1 MAAWAAD
8 RNVNG
13 PIKQMAGGAYARQ
26 ALLPEGFRDQLAPKA
41 EQEAALVRGLV
52 DTFLSHGYDR
62 VAPPLV
68 EYEDSLLVGA
78 GQTRA
83 KQMFRLMDPDTQRMM
98 AVRADMTIQMARLAS
113 TRLADAPRPLR
124 LAYTGNVLRTKGSQL
139 RPTRQFVQA
148 GVELVGAPSLEAE
161 LEVIA
166 VAVEALAA
174 VGIAELSLDLT
185 IAPLVG
191 MLCDQHKLSGDV
203 RDRVMAALEAKD
215 VGGLTVLDDSSRPVF
230 EQLLAAAGPANNA
243 NEILAVLS
251 LKGAAGKLV
260 ARLGRLTGMIAE
272 RLPDLSITV
281 DPCET
286 HGFEYKSGIG
296 FALFA
301 KGGEGELARG
311 GRYNVV
317 HPDGHEEE
325 ATGFSVY
332 LDTLMKALPTP
343 ESAPRL
349 YLPFGTKSSDGNK
362 LRLEGWRTVQGLDAG
377 VDPLSDAQRLG
388 CSHILLDE
396 RVRPV

>member
-1 MAAWAAD
+1 M
-8 RNVNG
+8 
-13 PIKQMAGGAYARQ
+13 KQMAGGAYARQ

-78 GQTRA
+78 GKTRA

-98 AVRADMTIQMARLAS
+98 AVRADMTMQMARLAS

-148 GVELVGAPSLEAE
+148 GVELVGSPSLEAE

-174 VGIAELSLDLT
+174 VGIGDLSLDLT
-185 IAPLVG
+185 IAPLVA
-191 MLCDQHKLSGDV
+191 MMCDQHKLSGDV
-203 RDRVMAALEAKD
+203 RETVMAALEAKD
-215 VGGLTVLDDSSRPVF
+215 IGGLAILPDVSRAAF
-230 EQLLAAAGPANNA
+230 EKLLQAAGPASQA
-243 NEILAVLS
+243 NDMLS
-251 LKGAAGKLV
+251 GLELKGGAGKLV
-260 ARLGRLTGMIAE
+260 ARLSRLTEMVAS
-272 RLPDLSITV
+272 RLPDLSLTI
-281 DPCET
+281 DPCES

-301 KGGEGELARG
+301 KGGEGELGRG
-311 GRYNVV
+311 GRYMVT

-332 LDTLMKALPTP
+332 LDSLMKALP
-343 ESAPRL
+343 EAKKADHL
-349 YLPFGTKSSDGNK
+349 FLPFGTKASDGNK

-377 VDPLSDAQRLG
+377 ADPLTEAKRLG

>member
-1 MAAWAAD
+1 MVN
-8 RNVNG
+8 RHVNG
-13 PIKQMAGGAYARQ
+13 PLKQVAGNAYARQ

-78 GQTRA
+78 GKTRA

-148 GVELVGAPSLEAE
+148 GVELVGSPSLEAE

-166 VAVEALAA
+166 LAVEALAA

-185 IAPLVG
+185 VAPLVA
-191 MLCDQHKLSGDV
+191 MMCDQHKLTGDV
-203 RDRVMAALEAKD
+203 RERVMAALEAKD
-215 VGGLTVLDDSSRPVF
+215 IGGLAALDADARQDF
-230 EQLLAAAGPANNA
+230 EKLLQAAGPADQA
-243 NEILAVLS
+243 NKLLSELA
-251 LKGAAGKLV
+251 LKGAAGKLI
-260 ARLGRLTGMIAE
+260 ARLGRLTDMILD
-272 RLPDLSITV
+272 RLPNLPVTI
-281 DPCET
+281 DPCES

-311 GRYNVV
+311 GRYLVS
-317 HPDGHEEE
+317 HPDGQAEE

-332 LDTLMKALPTP
+332 LDTLMKALPAP
-343 ESAPRL
+343 EKADHVF
-349 YLPFGTKSSDGNK
+349 LPFGTKSSDGNK
-362 LRLEGWRTVQGLDAG
+362 LRAEGWRTVQGLEG
-377 VDPLSDAQRLG
+377 TVDPLSDAKRLG

-396 RVRPV
+396 QVRPV

>member
-1 MAAWAAD
+1 M
-8 RNVNG
+8 
-13 PIKQMAGGAYARQ
+13 KQMAGGAYARQ

-78 GQTRA
+78 GKTRA

-98 AVRADMTIQMARLAS
+98 AVRADMTMQMARLAS

-148 GVELVGAPSLEAE
+148 GVELVGSPSLEAE

-174 VGIAELSLDLT
+174 VGIGDLSLDLT
-185 IAPLVG
+185 IAPLVA
-191 MLCDQHKLSGDV
+191 MMCDQHKLSGDV
-203 RDRVMAALEAKD
+203 RESVMAALEAKD
-215 VGGLTVLDDSSRPVF
+215 IGGLAILPDASRAAF
-230 EQLLAAAGPANNA
+230 EKLLQAAGPARQA
-243 NEILAVLS
+243 NDMLAGLE
-251 LKGAAGKLV
+251 LKGGAGKLV
-260 ARLGRLTGMIAE
+260 ARLSRLTEMVAS
-272 RLPDLSITV
+272 RLPDLSLTI
-281 DPCET
+281 DPCES

-301 KGGEGELARG
+301 KGGEGELGRG
-311 GRYNVV
+311 GRYMVT

-332 LDTLMKALPTP
+332 LDSLMKALP
-343 ESAPRL
+343 EAQKADHL
-349 YLPFGTKSSDGNK
+349 FLPFGTKASDGNK

-377 VDPLSDAQRLG
+377 ADPLTEAKRLG

>member
-1 MAAWAAD
+1 M
-8 RNVNG
+8 
-13 PIKQMAGGAYARQ
+13 KQMAGGAYARQ

-78 GQTRA
+78 GKTRA

-98 AVRADMTIQMARLAS
+98 AVRADMTMQMARLAS

-148 GVELVGAPSLEAE
+148 GVELVGSPSLEAE

-174 VGIAELSLDLT
+174 VGIGELSLDLT
-185 IAPLVG
+185 VAPLVA
-191 MLCDQHKLSGDV
+191 MMCDQHRLAGDV
-203 RDRVMAALEAKD
+203 REGVMAALEAKD
-215 VGGLTVLDDSSRPVF
+215 IGGLAVLPDASRAAF
-230 EQLLAAAGPANNA
+230 EKLLQAAGPAKQA
-243 NEILAVLS
+243 NEMLS
-251 LKGAAGKLV
+251 GLELKGDAGKLV
-260 ARLGRLTGMIAE
+260 ARLSRLTEMVAD
-272 RLPDLSITV
+272 RLPDLSLTI
-281 DPCET
+281 DPCES

-301 KGGEGELARG
+301 KGGEGELGRG
-311 GRYNVV
+311 GRYMVP

-332 LDTLMKALPTP
+332 LDSLMKALPAAEKTDHVF
-343 ESAPRL
+343 
-349 YLPFGTKSSDGNK
+349 LPFGTKSSDGNK
-362 LRLEGWRTVQGLDAG
+362 LRVEGWRTVQGLDAG
-377 VDPLSDAQRLG
+377 ADPLVEAKRLG